1 MDSGVFGLEGKG
13 EHHQGMDNIAFD
25 HSENVERKSSAIS
38 NNIDRFNKRDE
49 QLAEARTIIE
59 RNAQDGKIT
68 SDQLGNLFKDERFS
82 LTLFGLFTEEDD
94 LDLEQSYWTNKLLDW
109 TGEAGED
116 EVIKIDPADK
126 QFERQVFGLLFSF
139 SSFKLANLLQR
150 RQEQYF
156 TFTSSL

>member
-1 MDSGVFGLEGKG
+1 MEIQFPPEISGAEEFKAGPGDVAMLTFK
-13 EHHQGMDNIAFD
+13 IRAFPGAD
-25 HSENVERKSSAIS
+25 AIWNKVISEA
-38 NNIDRFNKRDE
+38 
-49 QLAEARTIIE
+49 AEAAE
-59 RNAQDGKIT
+59 G
-68 SDQLGNLFKDERFS
+68 E
-82 LTLFGLFTEEDD
+82 
-94 LDLEQSYWTNKLLDW
+94 
-109 TGEAGED
+109 EAGED